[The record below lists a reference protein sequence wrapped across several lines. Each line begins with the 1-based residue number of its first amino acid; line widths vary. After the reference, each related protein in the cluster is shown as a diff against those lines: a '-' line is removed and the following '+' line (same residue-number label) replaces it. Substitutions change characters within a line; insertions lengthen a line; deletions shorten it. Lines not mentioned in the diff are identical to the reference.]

1 MRLALFTDTYA
12 PEINGVARTLE
23 KWENYLRS
31 RDIPCLV
38 FAPQPE
44 SALHNEATVTRFA
57 SLRFFLYPECRLAL
71 PNPIHIHCALQSFQ
85 PTIVH
90 VATPFNLG
98 LCGIHYARKRR
109 LPLVASYHTHF
120 DRYLAFYNTRWMV
133 KMLWRYMEWFH
144 QECRYIFVPS
154 ESTLQ
159 ELKERGWDENRL
171 AVWTRGIDTKSF
183 HPGTD
188 RDTLL
193 ARHQLSRH
201 SFIVLY
207 VGRLAPEKNLDCA
220 IAAFAKF
227 QRDVCNDAVFV
238 IAGDGPSMQTLKQQA
253 SREGI
258 SACFLGFTA
267 MPELRQWYA
276 AADVMLFPSPTET
289 FGNVVLEAMA
299 CGTAVICADTGGVV
313 NTVTHE
319 WNGLRCEPGSADAF
333 STALERLYR
342 DPELRKRYAARGLA
356 HSLRQSWDAIF
367 GELLA
372 NFQKAELEAEAEAAA
387 RSTNRH
393 TRG

>member
-1 MRLALFTDTYA
+1 MRIALFTDTYA

-44 SALHNEATVTRFA
+44 SALQQEATVTRFA
-57 SLRFFLYPECRLAL
+57 SLPFFLYPECRLAF
-71 PNPIHIHCALQSFQ
+71 PNPIHIHRALHSFQ

-98 LCGIHYARKRR
+98 LCGLHYARKHR

-144 QECRYIFVPS
+144 QDCRFIFVPS

-159 ELKERGWDENRL
+159 ELRGRGWDENRL
-171 AVWTRGIDTKSF
+171 AVWTRGIDTKRF
-183 HPGTD
+183 HPGAD
-188 RDTLL
+188 KDALV
-193 ARHQLSRH
+193 ARHRLSRH

-227 QRDVCNDAVFV
+227 QRDICKDAIFV

-258 SACFLGFTA
+258 SVCFLGFTA
-267 MPELRQWYA
+267 MPALQQWYA

-289 FGNVVLEAMA
+289 FGNVVFGSDGMR
-299 CGTAVICADTGGVV
+299 
-313 NTVTHE
+313 
-319 WNGLRCEPGSADAF
+319 NGRHLRGYGWS
-333 STALERLYR
+333 
-342 DPELRKRYAARGLA
+342 RG
-356 HSLRQSWDAIF
+356 H
-367 GELLA
+367 G
-372 NFQKAELEAEAEAAA
+372 
-387 RSTNRH
+387 
-393 TRG
+393 